1 MTNHVL
7 TEMLLKTYLVDLASP
22 ACPSAPEHEDRKVK
36 DAAVHHLS
44 VFAADYRYSLHRST
58 YTNRQS
64 FNVD

>member
-22 ACPSAPEHEDRKVK
+22 ACLSEPEQEDRKAT
-36 DAAVHHLS
+36 DDAVHHLS
-44 VFAADYRYSLHRST
+44 VFAADYRYSVHRST

-64 FNVD
+64 FNFD